1 MRLHTI
7 GQEDDQRHYNSGGTA
22 WQTGSR
28 IRADAGVPQSWAHP
42 GCASCGVRIVS
53 RVVTTVVRTEG
64 PRGRSLPGSARSHT
78 DIGVHVGPC
87 GVVTHPLD
95 HPGLVLTTSSALPD
109 LVEAMAHWDIAQP
122 DQAQTVTL
130 RITPGGAPRVLIHY
144 RAPLATTWEFG
155 DRGGGEADC
164 RDFATVSWSGVVVM
178 RPGGPLE
185 LLGVRLKPETA
196 AHLLGEAMQC
206 FLDAR
211 IGLDDLFG
219 AGPGGPARGN
229 ARGGRGQRQ
238 AVHLCGR
245 LPGRE
250 PALPPHRA
258 ARQPR
263 RGPAAGKSPPA
274 VSSLAAQLD
283 LSCRAASRPRSGSAR
298 STSPRRGGGEP
309 GGPTSPI
316 PPDSPIGPT

>member
-1 MRLHTI
+1 M
-7 GQEDDQRHYNSGGTA
+7 
-22 WQTGSR
+22 
-28 IRADAGVPQSWAHP
+28 
-42 GCASCGVRIVS
+42 
-53 RVVTTVVRTEG
+53 
-64 PRGRSLPGSARSHT
+64 PGSARSHT

-229 ARGGRGQRQ
+229 ARGGRTAPGGSSVWKASWPRTGT
-238 AVHLCGR
+238 AAAPRRSPAAPWPCCGEVPACG
-245 LPGRE
+245 LE
-250 PALPPHRA
+250 PRRA
-258 ARQPR
+258 ARPQLSRSFQASFGVSPKHFAPT
-263 RGPAAGKSPPA
+263 RGRGTRWTDVAYTAGFTDRAHMINDFNEIVGVPPA
-274 VSSLAAQLD
+274 
-283 LSCRAASRPRSGSAR
+283 
-298 STSPRRGGGEP
+298 
-309 GGPTSPI
+309 
-316 PPDSPIGPT
+316 